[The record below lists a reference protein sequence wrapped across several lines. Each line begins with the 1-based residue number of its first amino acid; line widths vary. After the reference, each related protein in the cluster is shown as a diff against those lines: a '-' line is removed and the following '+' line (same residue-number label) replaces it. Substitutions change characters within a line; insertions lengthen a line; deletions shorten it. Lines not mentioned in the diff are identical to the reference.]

1 MKLYKFPT
9 VTLSIIGINAL
20 VGVGIAAFS
29 LLSMGPTHGSAGA
42 CIKEE
47 HPECIRQATEEE
59 FGDCA
64 LDQFSSDGDPTE
76 CLITFR
82 KECRYKEGVIDT
94 CLPTAAS
101 ISTQYGFTPGKF
113 TFGNSYTALTAIFIH
128 AGVWHLFIN
137 MLLFFFTGIFVEARI
152 NHIKFLLLY
161 LLSGIGGHL
170 LLLLFNAEALRPAIG
185 ASGAVY
191 GILGASLILKFY
203 NQANPTFPKIGG
215 QVFSGGLPTRWL
227 FGLFIIAAY
236 NSVFV
241 LEGSIAHEA
250 HLGGFIIGALAML
263 FLVDNSE
270 SYESIPDA

>member
-9 VTLSIIGINAL
+9 VTLTIIGINVL
-20 VGVGIAAFS
+20 VGVGIAALS
-29 LLSMGPTHGSAGA
+29 LISMGPPHGSAGA

-47 HPECIRQATEEE
+47 HPECVRQATKGE

-64 LDQFSSDGDPTE
+64 LDQFGSDGDPTE

-82 KECRYKEGVIDT
+82 KECRYKKNVISE
-94 CLPTAAS
+94 CLPAAAS

-113 TFGNSYTALTAIFIH
+113 SFGNSYTALTAIFIH
-128 AGVWHLFIN
+128 AGVWHLLIN

-161 LLSGIGGHL
+161 LLSGVGGHL
-170 LLLLFNAEALRPAIG
+170 LLILFNSGALQPAIG

-203 NQANPTFPKIGG
+203 NQKNPTFPKIGS
-215 QVFSGGLPTRWL
+215 QALSGGLPTRWL
-227 FGLFIIAAY
+227 FGLFMLALI
-236 NSVFV
+236 NSLFV
-241 LEGSIAHEA
+241 TGESVAHEA
-250 HLGGFIIGALAML
+250 HLGGFIIGALVISL
-263 FLVDNSE
+263 LIDNSE
-270 SYESIPDA
+270 RYEPVPDG

>member
-1 MKLYKFPT
+1 MKLYKYPT
-9 VTLSIIGINAL
+9 VTLTIIGINVL

-29 LLSMGPTHGSAGA
+29 LLSMGPPHGSAGA

-47 HPECIRQATEEE
+47 HPECVRQATKEE
-59 FGDCA
+59 FGGCA
-64 LDQFSSDGDPTE
+64 LDQFGSDRDPTK

-82 KECRYKEGVIDT
+82 KECRYKKDVISE
-94 CLPTAAS
+94 CLPAAAS

-113 TFGNSYTALTAIFIH
+113 TFGNSYTVLTAIFIH
-128 AGVWHLFIN
+128 AGVWHLLIN

-161 LLSGIGGHL
+161 LLSGVGGHL
-170 LLLLFNAEALRPAIG
+170 LLLLFNSEALRPAIG

-191 GILGASLILKFY
+191 GILGASLVLKFY
-203 NQANPTFPKIGG
+203 NQTNPTFPKIGN

-236 NSVFV
+236 NSLIV
-241 LEGSIAHEA
+241 LEGGIAHEA
-250 HLGGFIIGALAML
+250 HLGGFIIGALVMWI
-263 FLVDNSE
+263 LVDGSE
-270 SYESIPDA
+270 EYEPIPDS